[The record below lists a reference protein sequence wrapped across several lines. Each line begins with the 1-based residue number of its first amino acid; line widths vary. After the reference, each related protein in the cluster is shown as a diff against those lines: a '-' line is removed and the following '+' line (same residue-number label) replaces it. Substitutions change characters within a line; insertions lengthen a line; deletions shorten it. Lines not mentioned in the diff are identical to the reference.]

1 MGTVVCEHATAAIR
15 QSQAGMSIGSRRAG
29 GKIRIDFNFID
40 AVKSSEAVLVR
51 LG

>member
-1 MGTVVCEHATAAIR
+1 MPR
-15 QSQAGMSIGSRRAG
+15 QQSGNRKQAWIGSRRAS

-40 AVKSSEAVLVR
+40 AVKSSEPVLVR